1 VAVPAPAAVRLAQVD
16 IWLNMARAGLDL
28 RGYRIKPGKA
38 LDEYVDSLLEIRH
51 DIQTEIGN
59 P

>member
-1 VAVPAPAAVRLAQVD
+1 
-16 IWLNMARAGLDL
+16 MARAGLDL
-28 RGYRIKPGKA
+28 RGYRIRPGKG
-38 LDEYVDSLLEIRH
+38 LDDYVDSLLEIRH